1 MNWYCIHVQMEH
13 YGSGYGD
20 NYGNG
25 DGNNKHNIKIQF
37 ETEKRILY
45 I

>member
-1 MNWYCIHVQMEH
+1 MNWYYIRVYGDN